1 MISNKR
7 FENWR
12 EPNIDSYET
21 QRDRDVKMSKSKV
34 SVVEAS
40 KMAGVSRATFY
51 RHITEKKISTAQD
64 DKGNTVIDTSE
75 LIRVYGNKLR
85 TLEEIEKEEI
95 EQLDDS
101 ETNQDSSSV
110 LKVQV
115 DMLKERLKDFN
126 EERERERN
134 QLSSQIEDL
143 RAQLERSEEQRI
155 KSEEQKN
162 KLTMMLTDQRS
173 ESDKLIAREEEQR
186 KKFADLENTIKNVA
200 EVQNKLM
207 ESSSQKKGFFKKLFG

>member
-1 MISNKR
+1 M
-7 FENWR
+7 
-12 EPNIDSYET
+12 T
-21 QRDRDVKMSKSKV
+21 KSKV
-34 SVVEAS
+34 SVVEAA

-95 EQLDDS
+95 DQLDDN
-101 ETNQDSSSV
+101 ETAQDNSPA
-110 LKVQV
+110 LKIQV

-134 QLSSQIEDL
+134 MLSSQIENL
-143 RAQLERSEEQRI
+143 KTQLERAEEQRI

-173 ESDKLIAREEEQR
+173 EADKLAAKEEMHNKKLELLEQ
-186 KKFADLENTIKNVA
+186 TIKSLSENQA
-200 EVQNKLM
+200 KIM
-207 ESSSQKKGFFKKLFG
+207 EETSKRKGWFSKLFG

>member
-1 MISNKR
+1 
-7 FENWR
+7 
-12 EPNIDSYET
+12 
-21 QRDRDVKMSKSKV
+21 MSKSKV
-34 SVVEAS
+34 SVVEAA

-51 RHITEKKISTAQD
+51 RHITEKKISTTQD

-75 LIRVYGNKLR
+75 LIRIYGNKLR

-95 EQLDDS
+95 EQLDEN
-101 ETNQDSSSV
+101 ETAKDSSPT
-110 LKVQV
+110 LKIQV

-134 QLSSQIEDL
+134 QLSSQIETL
-143 RAQLERSEEQRI
+143 KAQLERAEEQRI

-173 ESDKLIAREEEQR
+173 EAEKFAAKEDMHNKKL
-186 KKFADLENTIKNVA
+186 ADLETTIKTIADAQIKMA
-200 EVQNKLM
+200 ED
-207 ESSSQKKGFFKKLFG
+207 SSQKKGFFEKMFG

>member
-1 MISNKR
+1 
-7 FENWR
+7 
-12 EPNIDSYET
+12 
-21 QRDRDVKMSKSKV
+21 MSKSKV

-75 LIRVYGNKLR
+75 LVRVYGNKLR

-95 EQLDDS
+95 DQLDDS
-101 ETNQDSSSV
+101 ETSQDSSST
-110 LKVQV
+110 LKIQV
-115 DMLKERLKDFN
+115 DMLRERLKDFN

-143 RAQLERSEEQRI
+143 KAQLERAEEQRI

-173 ESDKLIAREEEQR
+173 EADKLANKEEEHK
-186 KKFADLENTIKNVA
+186 KKFADLETTIKNLA
-200 EVQNKLM
+200 EAQSKLI
-207 ESSSQKKGFFKKLFG
+207 ETSNQKKGFLAKLFG